1 MVKIRND
8 NDIFRLIS
16 TRKGDFQGV
25 LYEVIKSPY
34 FGHAQNY
41 LEIEGNLRIVV
52 YEEEKIKE
60 IKINH
65 KGKIKNVQGC
75 RRLTRTT
82 NEELDKNLL
91 NFGRCANRHVPP
103 LSEWTKLVQRIEPLI
118 FDFISSR
125 YNEYPCLKHETPLYT
140 KTR

>member
-1 MVKIRND
+1 MVKILND

-52 YEEEKIKE
+52 YEEEKIK
-60 IKINH
+60 
-65 KGKIKNVQGC
+65 
-75 RRLTRTT
+75 
-82 NEELDKNLL
+82 DKNK
-91 NFGRCANRHVPP
+91 P
-103 LSEWTKLVQRIEPLI
+103 QR
-118 FDFISSR
+118 
-125 YNEYPCLKHETPLYT
+125 
-140 KTR
+140 